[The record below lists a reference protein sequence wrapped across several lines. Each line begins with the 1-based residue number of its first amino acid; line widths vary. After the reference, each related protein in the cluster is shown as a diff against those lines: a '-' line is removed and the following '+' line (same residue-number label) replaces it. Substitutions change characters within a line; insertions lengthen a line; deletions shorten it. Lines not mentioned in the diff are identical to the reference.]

1 MGISRG
7 TPYSHCCSSSASY
20 DYRSALNGHNII
32 TAINTWA
39 VALIWYSAGMLA
51 WTQDE
56 LKSTDRRTRKL
67 MTMVGALHPCAYV
80 AHMYVSRKEG
90 GHGLQNIHDDVTM
103 EKSNLQR

>member
-1 MGISRG
+1 MGFSRG
-7 TPYSHCCSSSASY
+7 TPYPNCCSSSASY

-67 MTMVGALHPCAYV
+67 MTMHGALHPRADV
-80 AHMYVSRKEG
+80 ARMYVSCKEG
-90 GHGLQNIHDDVTM
+90 GRGFQSIHDVVTM
-103 EKSNLQR
+103 